1 MLCVKIKPGLYYA
14 IPKRQ
19 WFKGSAGKE
28 SSCNAGDP
36 GSIPGWGGS
45 AGKGNGKPSQ
55 YSWLGNPWIEE
66 SGRIQ
71 SLRLQRVGPDLV
83 TKKQHIIGLTA
94 CSLDVLMWQISQDFP
109 KFKILL
115 PISQI

>member
-1 MLCVKIKPGLYYA
+1 MLHVKIKPGPYHA

-36 GSIPGWGGS
+36 GSIPGWGRS
-45 AGKGNGKPSQ
+45 PGKGNGNPPQ
-55 YSWLGNPWIEE
+55 YSCLGNPWIEE

-71 SLRLQRVGPDLV
+71 PMGSKRVGYNLATKHACAQTHTHKGLKTNKQKLLTLV
-83 TKKQHIIGLTA
+83 
-94 CSLDVLMWQISQDFP
+94 
-109 KFKILL
+109 KIK
-115 PISQI
+115 PFSN